1 MVFGCRVLRLSLRW
15 YYSFLLKLLI
25 RGTEQGGRII
35 GFASFVETIK
45 FTYAS
50 LYYWVLYCYNPA
62 QLRTSLRE
70 NREKLEMRIRNPP
83 SFFAL
88 S

>member
-25 RGTEQGGRII
+25 RGTERGGRII

-62 QLRTSLRE
+62 QLKRFDTVFLRAIPKIFK
-70 NREKLEMRIRNPP
+70 RP
-83 SFFAL
+83 F
-88 S
+88 